1 MTKVYD
7 IKDLFGILVTVNVN
21 VINHMAQESIC
32 SMKIVSAKKKKK
44 DDELVEECSENID
57 EKEMIYNVTLID
69 YKNVS
74 RSCTI
79 YTVLF
84 VIVLL
89 VIIGISNG
97 FIYFYWYS
105 KKIILNNN
113 LLSI

>member
-1 MTKVYD
+1 MV
-7 IKDLFGILVTVNVN
+7 
-21 VINHMAQESIC
+21 QESIC

-44 DDELVEECSENID
+44 VDELVEECSENID
-57 EKEMIYNVTLID
+57 ENEMIYNVTLND

-79 YTVLF
+79 YTILF

-97 FIYFYWYS
+97 FIYFYCYL

>member
-1 MTKVYD
+1 MR
-7 IKDLFGILVTVNVN
+7 
-21 VINHMAQESIC
+21 
-32 SMKIVSAKKKKK
+32 KKKKK
-44 DDELVEECSENID
+44 KVDELVEECSE
-57 EKEMIYNVTLID
+57 MIYNVTLND

-97 FIYFYWYS
+97 FIYFYWYL

>member
-1 MTKVYD
+1 
-7 IKDLFGILVTVNVN
+7 
-21 VINHMAQESIC
+21 MAQESIC

-44 DDELVEECSENID
+44 KKVDELVEECSENID
-57 EKEMIYNVTLID
+57 ENEMIYNVTLND

-97 FIYFYWYS
+97 YIYFYWYL